1 MGPAPVAVEV
11 DLDLLRSAPWRL
23 EAPTPDGSVL
33 VAERSVFEDRGGG
46 DLMWSGGQPGAGYD
60 TVVLTVEGGRLVG
73 RFGAAGGG
81 AYGIHAERDGRGG
94 IASIFGAPEAGWCGV
109 DSNAED
115 AHEGHVHGSARA
127 DAGVAPPTPVSN
139 PQSHDRLDILVAYT
153 ETAARNWADRGG
165 PEAAIRHAGDYMKM
179 VFRNNGFE
187 IEPRIV
193 HVARASAALDRAGRD
208 LGRLKGRPLHFS
220 DVIEDGEMLRLRHEH
235 RADLVHL
242 FTGEAPHL
250 LKACGRHPVLQKVS
264 ATAADF
270 FDSAYGWTSNH
281 GLCGDYAAI
290 FVHEVGHGLGANHE
304 PASAGIP
311 PERRIRPYAAGHVN
325 YDIVPAIGTAMAYG
339 GQIEPFFSTTRF
351 GLYGAALGVA
361 GERDNARTLR
371 ETLHIAVRYSDYLP
385 SLEGLPAPPS
395 DLRVRYEGGA
405 AHLSWRDNAPD
416 ADGYELEYR
425 YHRYL
430 APCCDSGVVRLW
442 GRTEASIPLEHTSPG
457 SWYRFQLRARKGKAR
472 SLRSGIVEL
481 FVPGEPPAVPSD
493 FSVTADEYSN
503 VHFRWTDNSDNEAGF
518 DLWILL
524 NGEPVE
530 RYLLPP
536 DSEHAE
542 RSFTVVFG
550 GGAVGRLLPEPG
562 VDYGA
567 RVFAYDSSG
576 QASGSEELTFRWEHP
591 LVTGPVAD
599 VSAFPIAP
607 TTVRVTWTVDPE
619 AWRYSI
625 GYLTQS
631 TGSEL
636 DTRWQPGIG
645 DAVTTG
651 AVTTGWVD
659 IDGLARGDRY
669 TFEVAPKVREK
680 RSGLSTYAY
689 LTMGE
694 RGRGPQAPSELSGS
708 EIWRNGNKIRVRL
721 SWEDHSTDELGF
733 VVQEG
738 FPGREFWYQREV
750 GWHAGQ
756 PIFLVPAN
764 TTSAEVHGNFDSVLR
779 VFAFNERGYSLS
791 SPRLDKRPEIDLAA
805 TAGDTMV
812 GLNWGVEFRWGI
824 GGDVTVTGM
833 QVRWKAAAGPP
844 FDGSGATWVNLPAW
858 ARGHTVTGL
867 RNGTEYTFAVRAV
880 TNEGVGLTWTGT
892 ATPRRG
898 LPLPRQPA
906 GSCRGDAQTLCLRD
920 SRFEAKAYW
929 RSADGGSGAARV
941 VNEGTDES
949 GIFEFFGPENWE
961 ILLKVLDGCETNGHV
976 WVLGASTTNLGY
988 RIEVTDTVTGESKR
1002 YENEPGQ
1009 PAPAIIDTEAFSRIC
1024 GGSAGGR

>member
-1 MGPAPVAVEV
+1 MSSLASLLPGCRRAASPSGFVAVAVAVAALPLLLLPASTAQAQRLLTLVPGVSQAASAGDPGSMGPAPVAVQV
-11 DLDLLRSAPWRL
+11 DLDLLRSDPWRL

-46 DLMWSGGQPGAGYD
+46 DVMWSGGQPGAGYD

-94 IASIFGAPEAGWCGV
+94 MASIFGSPEAGWCGA

-115 AHEGHVHGSARA
+115 AHEGHAHGSARA
-127 DAGVAPPTPVSN
+127 WAGAAAPAPPAPVSD

-153 ETAARNWADRGG
+153 ETAAKNWADRGG

-193 HVARASAALDRAGRD
+193 HIARASAALDRAGRD
-208 LGRLKGRPLHFS
+208 LGRIQGRPLHS
-220 DVIEDGEMLRLRHEH
+220 WAVIEDGEMLRLRHEH

-264 ATAADF
+264 GTAADF

-304 PASAGIP
+304 PLYAGIR
-311 PERRIRPYAAGHVN
+311 PEWRIRPYAAGHVN

-339 GQIEPFFSTTRF
+339 GQVEPFFSTTRF

-361 GERDNARTLR
+361 GERDNERTLR
-371 ETLHIAVRYSDYLP
+371 ETLDIAVRYSDYLP

-425 YHRYL
+425 YNT
-430 APCCDSGVVRLW
+430 ACCDSGVVRLR

-457 SWYRFQLRARKGKAR
+457 SWYSFQLRARKGKAR

-481 FVPGEPPAVPSD
+481 FVPGEPPAAPSD
-493 FSVTADEYSN
+493 FSVTVRSN
-503 VHFRWTDNSDNEAGF
+503 GRDLDFHWTDNSDNEAGF

-542 RSFTVVFG
+542 RSYFAVVVG
-550 GGAVGRLLPEPG
+550 GGVAGRLLPELG

-567 RVFAYDSSG
+567 RVFAFDSSG
-576 QASGSEELTFRWEHP
+576 QASGSEELTFPWEYP
-591 LVTGPVAD
+591 PFLRGPVAD
-599 VSAFPIAP
+599 FSAFPIAP

-619 AWRYSI
+619 VSEYTV
-625 GYLTQS
+625 GYESQS
-631 TGSEL
+631 TL
-636 DTRWQPGIG
+636 DNFARRWAPGRG

-659 IDGLARGDRY
+659 IEGLARGARY
-669 TFEVAPKVREK
+669 TFKVSAHGSSLK
-680 RSGLSTYAY
+680 TFAY
-689 LTMGE
+689 LTLG
-694 RGRGPQAPSELSGS
+694 GRGPGPRAPSAFSVDRTDSDSPSLLR
-708 EIWRNGNKIRVRL
+708 WRDN
-721 SWEDHSTDELGF
+721 SADELGF
-733 VVQEG
+733 VIQSSAPGNERWRRRAIAPADAESTD
-738 FPGREFWYQREV
+738 FPGGAARYR
-750 GWHAGQ
+750 
-756 PIFLVPAN
+756 IFAY
-764 TTSAEVHGNFDSVLR
+764 
-779 VFAFNERGYSLS
+779 NERGYSLNS
-791 SPRLDKRPEIDLAA
+791 RLYVPRP
-805 TAGDTMV
+805 G
-812 GLNWGVEFRWGI
+812 
-824 GGDVTVTGM
+824 
-833 QVRWKAAAGPP
+833 AAGNCLA
-844 FDGSGATWVNLPAW
+844 D
-858 ARGHTVTGL
+858 
-867 RNGTEYTFAVRAV
+867 E
-880 TNEGVGLTWTGT
+880 E
-892 ATPRRG
+892 
-898 LPLPRQPA
+898 
-906 GSCRGDAQTLCLRD
+906 TLCLWN
-920 SRFEAKAYW
+920 SRFEVEAGW
-929 RSADGGSGAARV
+929 REEDRARSGPARV
-941 VNEGTDES
+941 VDEGTEES
-949 GIFEFFGPENWE
+949 GLFYFFDPDNWE
-961 ILLKVLDGCETNGHV
+961 MLVKVLDGCDENGRV
-976 WVLGASTTNLGY
+976 WVLTASTTTLGY
-988 RIEVTDTVTGESKR
+988 WIYVYDTATAEGWYDRKDPGE
-1002 YENEPGQ
+1002 
-1009 PAPAIIDTEAFSRIC
+1009 PATAIIDTEAFSMAC
-1024 GGSAGGR
+1024 DGGAGGR